1 MRLLAARLRSLRR
14 PRLPPGLHL
23 GLYAI
28 GLMWVAPFL
37 VPVKAPPVPT
47 FHAEA
52 LAMGLGL
59 AALIAAPAWVARL
72 PPPRVALLP
81 LGFVLLIL
89 LQMALRRLGFD
100 EHGLLASLFLLWAA
114 ALMVLATLLR
124 RELGLE
130 RVATTLAWFL
140 FAGLVA
146 CDIIGVTQRLESYA
160 FLRRYITIGSGARV
174 WGNLAQP
181 NHLADYMSLGLA
193 SLTYLFAIGRLR
205 WAYALAIGALSLYIL
220 SLTGSRA
227 AWFYLGALG
236 ALSAAFYGFDRTAV
250 NRRLLI
256 ASVAALA
263 GLYAIPLLVELLQ
276 PPSLPAPITAS
287 ERLLSTF
294 TYEQRPPIF
303 RAAWL
308 MFLGAPVL
316 GVGFKQFGIQHFILN
331 VNLPEPRVPGFTD
344 NAHNL
349 FLQVAAEFG
358 LVGLLVLLAG
368 AIPWVVGLV
377 RQPRTP
383 AFWWVLALACTLG
396 IHSMLEY
403 PLWYAFFLGVAAIV
417 LGLGEARTLE
427 LTAAEARLRRMRV
440 AVWSM
445 LLLGGLVFVQVVR
458 DYLCLE
464 NFLAFRYRYVHAT
477 AELDQR
483 AREMLRDLHRSWLL
497 SPWVELALARTIHV
511 SPERLADKLAVNT
524 RAMRGFPIDDVVYR
538 QAMLLALAG
547 EQAAARKQWDR
558 AVASFPSLRAPA
570 VTVLRRLAEDGRS
583 ELEPLLA
590 HAENAN

>member
-1 MRLLAARLRSLRR
+1 LQ
-14 PRLPPGLHL
+14 L

-28 GLMWVAPFL
+28 GFMWVAPFL

-59 AALIAAPAWVARL
+59 AALAAVPAWVARL
-72 PPPRVALLP
+72 PLPRVALLP

-89 LQMALRRLGFD
+89 LQIALRRLGFD
-100 EHGLLASLFLLWAA
+100 EQGLLASLFLLWAG
-114 ALMVLATLLR
+114 ALMVLAALLR
-124 RELGLE
+124 RELGQE
-130 RVATTLAWFL
+130 RVATVLAWFL

-146 CDIIGVTQRLESYA
+146 CDIIGVAQQLDSYA
-160 FLRRYITIGSGARV
+160 FLRRYITARSSARV

-193 SLTYLFAIGRLR
+193 SLVYLFAIGRLR
-205 WAYALAIGALSLYIL
+205 WAYALAVGALSLYVL

-227 AWFYLGALG
+227 PWLYLGAFG
-236 ALSAAFYGFDRTAV
+236 ALSAAFYALDRGAI

-256 ASVAALA
+256 GSAAALA
-263 GLYAIPLLVELLQ
+263 GLYAIPLLVGAL
-276 PPSLPAPITAS
+276 LPAGVPAPVTSS
-287 ERLLSTF
+287 ERLVETF
-294 TYEQRPPIF
+294 AYEQRPAIF
-303 RAAWL
+303 RAGWL
-308 MFLGAPVL
+308 IFQSAPVL
-316 GVGFKQFGIQHFILN
+316 GVGFRQFGVRNFLLS
-331 VNLPEPRVPGFTD
+331 VDLPPPRVLGFTD

-358 LVGLLVLLAG
+358 VVGLLVLLAG
-368 AIPWVVGLV
+368 AIPWALGLA

-383 AFWWVLALACTLG
+383 AFWWVLALASILAV
-396 IHSMLEY
+396 HSMLEY
-403 PLWYAFFLGVAAIV
+403 PLWYAFFLGVAAVV

-427 LTAAEARLRRMRV
+427 LTAAGARLRRMRV

-445 LLLGGLVFVQVVR
+445 WLLGGLVFVQVVR
-458 DYLCLE
+458 DYLFLE

-477 AELDQR
+477 AELDRQ
-483 AREMLRDLHRSWLL
+483 ARGMLLELHRTSLL

-511 SPERLADKLAVNT
+511 SPERLADKLTVNT
-524 RAMRGFPIDDVVYR
+524 RAMRVFPIDDVVYR

-547 EQAAARKQWDR
+547 EQDGARAQWDR
-558 AVASFPSLRAPA
+558 ALASFPSLRAAA
-570 VTVLRRLAEDGRS
+570 VAVLRRLVEDGRS
-583 ELEPLLA
+583 ELAPLLA
-590 HAENAN
+590 HAENLN